1 MRRLPE
7 PPDPSAS
14 VYVQPAPHGIWSN
27 NNNFG
32 FAIPFGPSA
41 GNRERIVN
49 LPEWGEPAVW
59 TVSLGIDYSETAW
72 PPAADQGFEVVAE
85 VSYGTGGSTE
95 TALVDW
101 IQGTTFSIP
110 MNALSINA
118 YWSVELGEAF
128 SPTRPNDV
136 KLRVLL
142 ARGNV
147 ATGIPPSKFAQLLD
161 GSFAITVEDNAVAS
175 SPARIPKF
183 ARKLFV
189 VPLTTD
195 DYTDITTS
203 TNFIRFFSGPD
214 VTGSAFAT
222 GTVPLDAE
230 AIREGILVPPFS
242 KYVTVENVGG
252 GGGNAEA
259 RLNFLLQL

>member
-32 FAIPFGPSA
+32 FEIPFGS
-41 GNRERIVN
+41 GSNNRERIIN

-59 TVSLGIDYSETAW
+59 TISLGIDYSETAW
-72 PPAADQGFEVVAE
+72 PPSADQGFEVIAE
-85 VSYGTGGSTE
+85 VSYGTGGATE
-95 TALVDW
+95 TALMDW
-101 IQGTTFSIP
+101 IQGTTFSVP
-110 MNALSINA
+110 MNAISINA
-118 YWSVELGEAF
+118 YWSFPGDEGFE
-128 SPTRPNDV
+128 PTPPNDV

-147 ATGIPPSKFAQLLD
+147 ATGLPPTKFAPLLN
-161 GSFAITVEDNAVAS
+161 GLLEVTVDNDDIADP
-175 SPARIPKF
+175 PARIPKF
-183 ARKLFV
+183 GRKLFLA
-189 VPLTTD
+189 PLTSD

-203 TNFIRFFSGPD
+203 TNFVRFFSGPD
-214 VTGSAFAT
+214 VGGSAAT
-222 GTVPLDAE
+222 GTFRIDPAALL
-230 AIREGILVPPFS
+230 EGIVVPPFS

-252 GGGNAEA
+252 GGGGAEA
-259 RLNFLLQL
+259 RLNFELQL